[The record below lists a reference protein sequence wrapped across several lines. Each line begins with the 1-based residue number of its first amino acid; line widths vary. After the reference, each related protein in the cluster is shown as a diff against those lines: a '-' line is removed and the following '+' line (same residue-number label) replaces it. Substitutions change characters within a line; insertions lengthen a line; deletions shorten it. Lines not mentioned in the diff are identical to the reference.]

1 MEKYDEIVKGA
12 YELAQTEALERKH
25 TELTEAHLFYGFLL
39 NPRSAI
45 AKHLSSEK
53 KVIKGLL
60 EQLPTATNP
69 LQIDQIKPSTRL
81 QQWFTVAHAE
91 AVKAGRSE
99 TNEADFA
106 KTLPKF
112 FPQISVEGLQ
122 AEADQEVPDFL
133 VNLNELANAGKLD
146 PVIGRSTEIQKVMEI
161 LCRRTK
167 NNPVLIGLPGVGKTA
182 IIEGLADLIVRNKT
196 PDAIQDKTIY
206 AMNMGSL
213 MANTKYRG
221 EFEEKIEALL
231 KFLKSQHRDAILF
244 IDEIH
249 LLVGAGRTDG
259 AIDAANLLK
268 PALARG
274 ELNCIG
280 ATTLDE
286 YKKFIESDS
295 ALERR
300 FHQVKVEEPTK
311 EDSIQILMGL
321 KEKFEIHHSIEI
333 TEDAIVAAVYFSDL
347 YISDRFLPDKAIDVI
362 DESAAG
368 LKLSADSIPPELQ
381 ELDALIRS
389 KKILLNTQ
397 HQNKALQEEIQL
409 LEKDY
414 QQQMEIWN
422 QKNMQLKQSSLLKS
436 QLDDAQFRYQKA
448 ESEGNYELASKIMY
462 GEIPDIQ
469 KQIEGMEVSHK
480 LTRERIAEVIS
491 RNTGVPKERIL
502 QSRQENMLALAAFL
516 KTQVLGQ
523 DDAIDEIADTLIAS
537 HAGLSDQ
544 SRPLGSFL
552 SIGPSGV
559 GKTETA
565 KAIAEYLFQSDK
577 NIVRID
583 LSEYRESHTV
593 AKLIGPPPGYI
604 GYEKGGTLTEAI
616 RRKPYSVILFDE
628 IEKAHQD
635 FGDILLQILDDGRL
649 TDSQGR
655 TVNFKNTVIII
666 TSNLQEYQS
675 YLKPELIGRFDAVL
689 SYHHLQKETIRA
701 LIHRELD
708 RLNQLVAEY
717 EISLHLHENLI
728 EKIMEQGFDQRY
740 GARPLKNAFNRLVTR
755 PVSKFLLQ
763 NQNMKEQLEVAVD
776 EYGKVTIKPNHH
788 QD

>member
-12 YELAQTEALERKH
+12 YELAQAEALNRKH

-45 AKHLSSEK
+45 SKHLSNEK

-60 EQLPTATNP
+60 EQLPTATNF
-69 LQIDQIKPSTRL
+69 LQIDQIKPSPRL

-91 AVKAGRSE
+91 AVKVGRSE

-106 KTLPKF
+106 KTLQKF
-112 FPQISVEGLQ
+112 FPQISAEGL
-122 AEADQEVPDFL
+122 EVESEREVPDFL
-133 VNLNELANAGKLD
+133 VNLNDLANEGKLD

-167 NNPVLIGLPGVGKTA
+167 NNPVLLGLPGVGKTA
-182 IIEGLADLIVRNKT
+182 IVEGLSDLIVRNKV
-196 PDAIQDKTIY
+196 PDAIQEKTIY

-231 KFLKSQHRDAILF
+231 KFLKSQQRDAILF

-249 LLVGAGRTDG
+249 LLIGAGKTDG
-259 AIDAANLLK
+259 AMDAANLLK

-321 KEKFEIHHSIEI
+321 KEKFEIHHGIEI
-333 TEDAIVAAVYFSDL
+333 TEDAIVAAVYCSDL
-347 YISDRFLPDKAIDVI
+347 YIADRFLPDKAIDVI

-368 LKLSADSIPPELQ
+368 LKLSADSIPPEIQ
-381 ELDALIRS
+381 EQDALIRS

-397 HQNKALQEEIQL
+397 HQNKALQEEIQM

-414 QQQMEIWN
+414 QQQMKGWS

-462 GEIPDIQ
+462 GEIPDLQ
-469 KQIEGMEVSHK
+469 KQIDGMEVSHR
-480 LTRERIAEVIS
+480 LTKDRIAEVIA

-502 QSRQENMLALAAFL
+502 QSRQENMLELASFL
-516 KTQVLGQ
+516 KNQVLGQ

-544 SRPLGSFL
+544 SQPLGSFL

-565 KAIAEYLFQSDK
+565 KAIAEYLFQSEK
-577 NIVRID
+577 NVVRVD
-583 LSEYRESHTV
+583 LSEYRESHSI

-604 GYEKGGTLTEAI
+604 GYEKGGMLTETI

-628 IEKAHQD
+628 LEKAHQD

-655 TVNFKNTVIII
+655 VVNFKNTVIIV
-666 TSNLQEYQS
+666 TSNLQNYQDV
-675 YLKPELIGRFDAVL
+675 LKPELIGRFDAVL
-689 SYHHLQKETIRA
+689 SYHHLAEDTIYA
-701 LIHRELD
+701 LVDRELE
-708 RLNQLVAEY
+708 RLNQLVFEY
-717 EISLHLHENLI
+717 EVHLNIHQNLLD
-728 EKIMEQGFDQRY
+728 KIAEQGFDQRY
-740 GARPLKNAFNRLVTR
+740 GARPLKNAFHRLVTR
-755 PVSKFLLQ
+755 PVSKQLLQ
-763 NQNMKEQLEVAVD
+763 NQMMKGEWEMKLNEH
-776 EYGKVTIKPNHH
+776 GKLVI
-788 QD
+788 QS